1 MTDLAE
7 MYRLAVYVVEDGDVR
22 FVIRLGRENRE
33 LDAHLAE
40 HALGSWAFLTAYNP
54 NSTPTPENVNLEAQA
69 RLAEHLTHAGHRFLR
84 GYGTSESGDW
94 PPEASFF
101 VEDIS
106 LDDAVRLGREFC
118 QSAILWG
125 RRGGAAE
132 LVWYD

>member
-7 MYRLAVYVVEDGDVR
+7 MYRLAIYVVEDGDVR

-33 LDAHLAE
+33 LEAHLAE
-40 HALGSWAFLTAYNP
+40 NSLGSWAFLTAYNP
-54 NSTPTPENVNLEAQA
+54 NSTPTPENVNLEAQD
-69 RLAEHLTHAGHRFLR
+69 RLAERLTHVGHRYLH

-106 LDDAVRLGREFC
+106 LDAAIELGREFC

-125 RRGGAAE
+125 RCVGAAE
-132 LVWYD
+132 LVWCD

>member
-7 MYRLAVYVVEDGDVR
+7 MYRLAIYVVEDGDVR

-33 LDAHLAE
+33 LEAHLAE
-40 HALGSWAFLTAYNP
+40 NSLGSWAFLTAYNP
-54 NSTPTPENVNLEAQA
+54 NSTPTPEYVNLEAQD
-69 RLAEHLTHAGHRFLR
+69 RLAERLTHAGHRYLR

-106 LDDAVRLGREFC
+106 LDAAIELGREFC

-125 RRGGAAE
+125 RCGGAAE
-132 LVWYD
+132 LVWCD

>member
-7 MYRLAVYVVEDGDVR
+7 MYRLAIYVVEDGDVR

-33 LDAHLAE
+33 LEAHLAE
-40 HALGSWAFLTAYNP
+40 NSLGSWAFLTAYNP
-54 NSTPTPENVNLEAQA
+54 NSTPTPENVNLEAQV
-69 RLAEHLTHAGHRFLR
+69 RLAERLTHAGHRYLR

-106 LDDAVRLGREFC
+106 LDAAIELGREFC

-125 RRGGAAE
+125 RCVGAAE
-132 LVWYD
+132 LVWCD

>member
-22 FVIRLGRENRE
+22 FVIRLGRENHE

-40 HALGSWAFLTAYNP
+40 HSLGSWAFLTAYNP
-54 NSTPTPENVNLEAQA
+54 NSTPTPENINLEAQA
-69 RLAEHLTHAGHRFLR
+69 RLAEQLTQAGHRYLR

-106 LDDAVRLGREFC
+106 LDDAVELGREYC

-125 RRGGAAE
+125 RRGAAAE
-132 LVWYD
+132 LVWCD

>member
-33 LDAHLAE
+33 LDDHLAE
-40 HALGSWAFLTAYNP
+40 HALDCWAFLTAYNP
-54 NSTPTPENVNLEAQA
+54 HSTPTPENVNLEAQA
-69 RLAEHLTHAGHRFLR
+69 SLAKRLTNAGLGYLR

-106 LDDAVRLGREFC
+106 LDDAVGLGREYC

-132 LVWYD
+132 LVWCD

>member
-22 FVIRLGRENRE
+22 FVIRLGRENHE

-40 HALGSWAFLTAYNP
+40 HLLGSWAFLTAYNP
-54 NSTPTPENVNLEAQA
+54 NSTPTPENINLEAQA
-69 RLAEHLTHAGHRFLR
+69 RLAEQLTQAGHRYLR

-106 LDDAVRLGREFC
+106 LDDAVGLGREYC